1 MLLTLQGTLNLKT
14 KKTNNME
21 TKTDNLLDELLA
33 SITPLEQSKVDTR
46 MLLAAKIADGM
57 KAKGWKNKDL
67 LEAVGKE
74 NPSVITKWLSGTHN
88 FTADTLVELED
99 ALDIKL
105 LNLDEKKAELVW
117 VYQISVGSNSEIPYY
132 PYLSVKDPELKAE
145 KGQIFSTRIS
155 DKQVLSN
162 QNS

>member
-1 MLLTLQGTLNLKT
+1 MLLTLQETLILIM

-21 TKTDNLLDELLA
+21 MKKGNLLEELLA
-33 SITPLEQSKVDTR
+33 SITPVEQAKIDAR

-74 NPSVITKWLSGTHN
+74 NPSIITKWLSGTHN
-88 FTADTLVELED
+88 FTSDTLVELEY
-99 ALDIKL
+99 ALGIQLLDRFEKKTSVVVNYTISVNSKSEVDCFSSMFVENQKL
-105 LNLDEKKAELVW
+105 LAASGKILT
-117 VYQISVGSNSEIPYY
+117 
-132 PYLSVKDPELKAE
+132 DPLL
-145 KGQIFSTRIS
+145 GNY
-155 DKQVLSN
+155 VPLN

>member
-1 MLLTLQGTLNLKT
+1 
-14 KKTNNME
+14 ME
-21 TKTDNLLDELLA
+21 TKTGNLLDELLA
-33 SITPLEQSKVDTR
+33 SITPLEQSKVDTK

-88 FTADTLVELED
+88 FTTDTLVELED

-105 LNLDEKKAELVW
+105 LSLDEKKAELVW
-117 VYQISVGSNSEIPYY
+117 VYQISVGGNSEIPCY
-132 PYLSVKDPELKAE
+132 PYLSVKDPKLEAE
-145 KGQIFSTRIS
+145 RGQIFSTRIS